1 MTTTVQ
7 VPGGVAAAE
16 LAEALVRGDC
26 GEVAGDAG
34 RRAQYAADASNYR
47 QVPLAVVFPRER
59 RHVLNALAVC
69 RRLGVPVTCRGAGT
83 STSGQAVG
91 AGVVLD
97 FSRFFNRLLALDPG
111 ARTATVQPGI
121 VLDDLQS
128 AAARHGLVFGA
139 DPSTHSRCTLGGM
152 IGNNACGTHSVAW
165 GRTADNV
172 TELEVVTYRGTVV
185 RLGEMTRREIDEA
198 IAADDDRGRLIAALY
213 GLAQKNL
220 AALRT
225 KLGRFPR
232 QVSGYAL
239 EHLLPENRFHLA
251 RAFVGSEGTL
261 AVVLSATVRLVSP
274 PPARALVVIGFQD
287 ACVAA
292 DAVPALLDHRLL
304 ALEGIDQA
312 LTDIVT
318 RPGTRAAID
327 TLPTARAWLF
337 AELGGTADELPARAR
352 TLAARAAEAKGFT
365 GAEVITDPARARQL
379 WRIREDGA
387 GLATRLPGGTSQPE
401 AGGGAEAWPGW
412 EDAAVPPDQL
422 GSYLRRF
429 TDLLDRHHLQ
439 GAVYGHFGEGCLHV
453 RINFDFTTE
462 QGTAVFRAF
471 VTDAAELV
479 AAHGGSLS
487 GEHGDGQA
495 RSELLPLMYGP
506 GVIALFEAFK
516 RIWDPDNGLNPGMI
530 VHPLPVDGNL
540 RVSPHRPTLPV
551 VSRAALG
558 FAFHADDGDFTKATR
573 RCVGVGKC
581 RSADQRGDVMCP
593 SYRVTLDEK
602 DSTRGRARLLY
613 EMTQGEVI
621 TDGWRS
627 TEVRDALDLCLSCK
641 GCSADCP
648 VGVDVATYKSE
659 FLYHHYKGRVRPASH
674 YTMGWLPLLSR
685 LAARMPRLV
694 NAVTSGRLAPL
705 VKRLGGIAAQR
716 SVPQFADGTFLTW
729 FRGRTPQGDGH
740 RGPVMLWVDSFNNHF
755 TPDVLRAGV
764 EVLESA
770 GFRVRVPDGTQC
782 CGLTWITTGQLGIAR
797 RVARRT
803 VRALGP
809 AVAAGVPVVG
819 LEPSCTAALRTDLPE
834 LLATDDDQ
842 AGARALAEATVT
854 LAELLVQRAPDWQP
868 PQVDGASISQTHCH
882 QHATSGFGA
891 DGALL
896 RRMGVDNTVLD
907 SGCCGLAGNF
917 GFERGHYD
925 VSVAAGE
932 QVLLPAVRAAAAD
945 TRILAD
951 GFSCRTQIAQ
961 RTDRAGTHLAQL
973 MAHALRPSGASP
985 GTSSAAAPTAPDTP
999 ADLPRR
1005 NRRD

>member
-1 MTTTVQ
+1 MTTTVRSLGN
-7 VPGGVAAAE
+7 VDVAAVTD
-16 LAEALVRGDC
+16 ALRRGSC

-34 RRAQYAADASNYR
+34 SRAQYSADASNYR
-47 QVPLAVVFPRER
+47 QIPLAVVFPRER
-59 RHVLNALAVC
+59 RHVLNTLAVC
-69 RRLGVPVTCRGAGT
+69 RRLGVPVTSRGAGT

-91 AGVVLD
+91 PGVVMD
-97 FSRFFNRLLALDPG
+97 FSRYFNRLLALDPQ

-121 VLDDLQS
+121 VLDDLQK
-128 AAARHGLVFGA
+128 AAAEHGLLFGP

-172 TELEVVTYRGTVV
+172 VELEVVTYRGTVI
-185 RLGEMTRREIDEA
+185 RLGEMTPDEIDEA
-198 IAADDDRGRLIAALY
+198 IAADDDRGRLIASLHR
-213 GLAQKNL
+213 LAQRNL

-239 EHLLPENRFHLA
+239 EHLLPENRFNLA
-251 RAFVGSEGTL
+251 RALVGSEGTL
-261 AVVLSATVRLVSP
+261 AVVLSATVRLIPP
-274 PPARALVVIGFQD
+274 PPARALVVLGFQD
-287 ACVAA
+287 ACAAA
-292 DAVPALLDHRLL
+292 DAVPALQEHRLL
-304 ALEGIDQA
+304 ALEGLDQA

-318 RPGTRAAID
+318 RPETRAAID
-327 TLPTARAWLF
+327 TLPAARAWLF
-337 AELGGTADELPARAR
+337 AELGGTEDELPDLGRA
-352 TLAARAAEAKGFT
+352 LAATAEQSAGST
-365 GAEVITDPARARQL
+365 GSAVITDPARARRL

-387 GLATRLPGGTSQPE
+387 GLATRLPDGS
-401 AGGGAEAWPGW
+401 EAWPGW

-422 GSYLRRF
+422 GSYLRQF
-429 TDLLDRHHLQ
+429 TRLLEQYRLQ

-462 QGTAVFRAF
+462 HGNAVFRAF
-471 VTDAAELV
+471 LTDAAKLI

-506 GVIALFEAFK
+506 DIIALFAEFK
-516 RIWDPDNGLNPGMI
+516 RAWDPDNGLNPGMV
-530 VHPLPVDGNL
+530 VHPLPLDGNL
-540 RVSPHRPTLPV
+540 RVSPHRTPLPLTTV
-551 VSRAALG
+551 
-558 FAFHADDGDFTKATR
+558 FPFHADGGDFAKATR

-581 RSADQRGDVMCP
+581 RTATPRGDVMCP
-593 SYRVTLDEK
+593 SYRVTRDEK

-648 VGVDVATYKSE
+648 VGVDMATYKSE
-659 FLYHHYKGRVRPASH
+659 FLHQHYKGRIRPVTH

-685 LAARMPRLV
+685 AAARMPRLV
-694 NAVTSGRLAPL
+694 NALTSSRLAPI

-716 SVPQFADGTFLTW
+716 SIPQFADETFLKW
-729 FRGRTPQGDGH
+729 FRSRTPQGGGQ

-755 TPDVLRAGV
+755 TPDVLKAGV
-764 EVLESA
+764 AVLENA
-770 GFRVRVPDGTQC
+770 GFRVQVPDGTQC
-782 CGLTWITTGQLGIAR
+782 CGLTWITTGQLGVARCIAR
-797 RVARRT
+797 RTAA
-803 VRALGP
+803 ALGP
-809 AVAAGVPVVG
+809 ASRAGIPVVG
-819 LEPSCTAALRTDLPE
+819 LEPSCTAALKSDLPE
-834 LLATDDDQ
+834 LLDGDED
-842 AGARALAEATVT
+842 ARALARTTVT
-854 LAELLVQRAPDWQP
+854 LAELLVHQAPDWQP
-868 PQVDGASISQTHCH
+868 PRLEAHSISQTHCH

-891 DGALL
+891 DTALL
-896 RRMGVDNTVLD
+896 HRMGVDNTTLD

-932 QVLLPAVRAAAAD
+932 QVLLPAVRAAAPD
-945 TRILAD
+945 THILAD

-961 RTDRAGTHLAQL
+961 QTDRRGTHLAQL
-973 MAHALRPSGASP
+973 IARAL
-985 GTSSAAAPTAPDTP
+985 PT
-999 ADLPRR
+999 DLPTDKD
-1005 NRRD
+1005 NARD

>member
-1 MTTTVQ
+1 MTTTLRDVSS
-7 VPGGVAAAE
+7 PGAATV
-16 LAEALVRGDC
+16 AEALGRGDC

-34 RRAQYAADASNYR
+34 RRAQYSADASNYR
-47 QVPLAVVFPRER
+47 QIPLAVVFPRER
-59 RHVLNALAVC
+59 QHVLNALAVC
-69 RRLGVPVTCRGAGT
+69 RRLGVPVTSRGAGT

-91 AGVVLD
+91 SGVVLD
-97 FSRFFNRLLALDPG
+97 FSRYFNRLLALDPQ
-111 ARTATVQPGI
+111 ARMATVQPGI
-121 VLDDLQS
+121 VLDDLQT
-128 AAARHGLVFGA
+128 AASGHGLLFGA

-152 IGNNACGTHSVAW
+152 IGNNACGSHSVAW

-172 TELEVVTYRGTVV
+172 LELEVVTYRGTVV
-185 RLGEMTRREIDEA
+185 RLGEMSKEEIDAA
-198 IAADDDRGRLIAALY
+198 IVAGDDRGQLIESLY
-213 GLAQKNL
+213 RLAQSNL
-220 AALRT
+220 AVLRT
-225 KLGRFPR
+225 SLGQFPR

-239 EHLLPENRFHLA
+239 EHLLPEHRFNLA

-261 AVVLSATVRLVSP
+261 AVILSATVRLTSP
-274 PPARALVVIGFQD
+274 PPARALVVLGFKD
-287 ACVAA
+287 ACAAA
-292 DAVPALLDHRLL
+292 DAVPALLGHRLL
-304 ALEGIDQA
+304 ALEGLDHA

-318 RPGTRAAID
+318 RPETRAAID
-327 TLPTARAWLF
+327 TLPAAQAWLF
-337 AELGGTADELPARAR
+337 AELGGTEDELAFHTTKLAETARQTA
-352 TLAARAAEAKGFT
+352 GFT
-365 GAEVITDPARARQL
+365 GSEVITDHARARKL

-387 GLATRLPGGTSQPE
+387 GLATRLPDGS
-401 AGGGAEAWPGW
+401 EAWPGW

-422 GSYLRRF
+422 GSYLRQF
-429 TDLLDRHHLQ
+429 TQLLEQYDLQ

-471 VTDAAELV
+471 VTDAAKLI

-506 GVIALFEAFK
+506 DVIALFEEFK
-516 RIWDPDNGLNPGMI
+516 NIWDPDNGLNPGMI
-530 VHPLPVDGNL
+530 VRPLPVDGNL
-540 RVSPHRPTLPV
+540 RVSPHRTPLPLTTV
-551 VSRAALG
+551 
-558 FAFHADDGDFTKATR
+558 FPFHADDGDFAKATR

-581 RSADQRGDVMCP
+581 RTAEQRGDVMCP

-659 FLYHHYKGRVRPASH
+659 FLHHHYKGRIRPAAH

-694 NAVTSGRLAPL
+694 NALASSRLAPI
-705 VKRLGGIAAQR
+705 VKRLGGIASER
-716 SVPQFADGTFLTW
+716 EVPRFADETFLAW
-729 FRGRTPQGDGH
+729 FRRRTPQGDGR

-755 TPDVLRAGV
+755 TP
-764 EVLESA
+764 EVLKDGVAVLEDA
-770 GFRVRVPDGTQC
+770 GFRVQVPDGTQC

-797 RVARRT
+797 RIAQRT
-803 VRALGP
+803 TAALAP
-809 AVAAGVPVVG
+809 AVAAGIPVVG
-819 LEPSCTAALRTDLPE
+819 LEPSCTAALKTDLPE
-834 LLATDDDQ
+834 LLDDDN
-842 AGARALAEATVT
+842 ARGLAQATVT
-854 LAELLVQRAPDWQP
+854 LAELLVHHAPDWQP
-868 PQVDGASISQTHCH
+868 PQIEAQSISQTHCH

-891 DGALL
+891 DSALL
-896 RRMGVDNTVLD
+896 GRMGIDNTVLD

-925 VSVAAGE
+925 VSIAAGE
-932 QVLLPAVRAAAAD
+932 QVLLPAVRSAAPN
-945 TRILAD
+945 THVLAD

-961 RTDRAGTHLAQL
+961 QTDRAGTHLAQL
-973 MAHALRPSGASP
+973 IARALPP
-985 GTSSAAAPTAPDTP
+985 TETSA
-999 ADLPRR
+999 
-1005 NRRD
+1005 

>member
-1 MTTTVQ
+1 MATTGQ
-7 VPGGVAAAE
+7 GLGSMDAAAVT
-16 LAEALVRGDC
+16 EALSRGNC

-34 RRAQYAADASNYR
+34 RRAQYSADASNYR
-47 QVPLAVVFPRER
+47 QIPLSVVFPRER
-59 RHVLNALAVC
+59 LHVLNALAVC
-69 RRLGVPVTCRGAGT
+69 RRLGVPVTSRGAGT

-91 AGVVLD
+91 PGVVLD
-97 FSRFFNRLLALDPG
+97 FSRYFNRLIALDPQ
-111 ARTATVQPGI
+111 ARTATVEPGI
-121 VLDDLQS
+121 VLDDLQT
-128 AAARHGLVFGA
+128 AAAGHGLLFGA

-152 IGNNACGTHSVAW
+152 IGNNACGTHSLAW

-185 RLGEMTRREIDEA
+185 RLGEMTQDEIDEA
-198 IAADDDRGRLIAALY
+198 MAAGDDRAQLIASLY
-213 GLAQKNL
+213 RLAQSNL

-225 KLGRFPR
+225 KLGQFPR

-239 EHLLPENRFHLA
+239 EHLLPERRFNLA
-251 RAFVGSEGTL
+251 RALVGSEGTL
-261 AVVLSATVRLVSP
+261 AVILSATVRLISP
-274 PPARALVVIGFQD
+274 PPARALVVLGFED
-287 ACVAA
+287 ACAAA
-292 DAVPALLDHRLL
+292 DAVPALLKHRLL
-304 ALEGIDQA
+304 ALEGLDHA

-318 RPGTRAAID
+318 RPETRAAID
-327 TLPTARAWLF
+327 NLPAAQAWLF
-337 AELGGTADELPARAR
+337 AELGGTADELP
-352 TLAARAAEAKGFT
+352 LRAAELAGTARRATGFT
-365 GAEVITDPARARQL
+365 GSEVVIDPARARRL

-387 GLATRLPGGTSQPE
+387 GLATRLPDGS
-401 AGGGAEAWPGW
+401 EAWPGW
-412 EDAAVPPDQL
+412 EDAAVPPAQL

-429 TDLLDRHHLQ
+429 TRLLAQHDLR

-453 RINFDFTTE
+453 RINFDFTTA

-471 VTDAAELV
+471 VTDAAKLI

-506 GVIALFEAFK
+506 EVIALFEEFK
-516 RIWDPDNGLNPGMI
+516 NIWDPDNGLNPGMI
-530 VHPLPVDGNL
+530 VNPLPVDGNL
-540 RVSPHRPTLPV
+540 RVSPHRTPLPLTTV
-551 VSRAALG
+551 
-558 FAFHADDGDFTKATR
+558 FPFHTDGGDFAKATR

-581 RSADQRGDVMCP
+581 RSASHRGDVMCP

-659 FLYHHYKGRVRPASH
+659 FLHHHYKGRIRPASH

-685 LAARMPRLV
+685 AAARVPRLV
-694 NAVTSGRLAPL
+694 NALTSSRLAPL
-705 VKRLGGIAAQR
+705 IKRLGGIAAQR
-716 SVPQFADGTFLTW
+716 DIPRFADQTFLTW
-729 FRGRTPQGDGH
+729 FRDRAPQGEGH

-755 TPDVLRAGV
+755 TPDVLKAGV
-764 EVLESA
+764 DVLESA
-770 GFRVRVPDGTQC
+770 GFRVQVPDGTQC

-797 RVARRT
+797 RIAQRT
-803 VRALGP
+803 TAALGP
-809 AVAAGVPVVG
+809 AAGAGIPVVG
-819 LEPSCTAALRTDLPE
+819 LEPSCTAALRSDLPE
-834 LLATDDDQ
+834 LLDGNAD
-842 AGARALAEATVT
+842 ARVIARSTVT
-854 LAELLVQRAPDWQP
+854 LAELLVHRAPDWQP
-868 PQVDGASISQTHCH
+868 PQVEATSISQTHCH

-891 DGALL
+891 DSALL
-896 RRMGVDNTVLD
+896 RRMGVDNTTLD

-932 QVLLPAVRAAAAD
+932 QVLLPAVRSAAPD
-945 TRILAD
+945 THILAD

-961 RTDRAGTHLAQL
+961 QTDRTGTHFAQL
-973 MAHALRPSGASP
+973 IARALPL
-985 GTSSAAAPTAPDTP
+985 PT
-999 ADLPRR
+999 R
-1005 NRRD
+1005 NTLD